1 MLQACLVVLQ
11 KTTKNH
17 SFSVAPIL
25 SLRSLS
31 VVILGL
37 LLSVGSLIP
46 DPLIARDLRVLS
58 RQRWLEV
65 RQLRGSVTFQGPR
78 VRRSARIG
86 DRLLAVRQGITTGK
100 RSSAT
105 LAIDTHIGT
114 VNLSENTSIQVKSLS
129 VHPSGGRVTI
139 LSIARGQARL
149 RVRPFNNH
157 GSKLEIHTP
166 SGVAGVRGT
175 VFGVSVDSEGKT
187 GIYTLMGA
195 VEAQAQQKSVLIKG
209 GEAAIIQPEE
219 PPTVP
224 ESKPENQQFDV
235 QSVSRIGTN
244 KARLT
249 AKVDPLNIVLINDEL
264 LETDRE
270 GKLDAVVPL
279 PVTRQLR
286 VVVRTPLGKEHV
298 YVQVVP

>member
-1 MLQACLVVLQ
+1 MLQNTQ
-11 KTTKNH
+11 NRY
-17 SFSVAPIL
+17 SFSVTP
-25 SLRSLS
+25 SFSTRSLS
-31 VVILGL
+31 IVILGL
-37 LLSVGSLIP
+37 LLTVGSLIP
-46 DPLIARDLRVLS
+46 DPLIARDLRVLT

-65 RQLRGSVTFQGPR
+65 RQIRGSVTFQGPQ
-78 VRRSARIG
+78 VRRPARIG

-100 RSSAT
+100 RSSVT

-114 VNLSENTSIQVKSLS
+114 VNLSENTSVQVKSLA
-129 VHPSGGRVTI
+129 VRPGGGRVTI
-139 LSIARGQARL
+139 LSISQGQARL
-149 RVRPFNNH
+149 RVRPFNNR
-157 GSKLEIHTP
+157 GSRLEIHTP

-195 VEAQAQQKSVLIKG
+195 VEAQAQQKSVLVEG
-209 GEAAIIQPEE
+209 GEAAIIPPGE
-219 PPTVP
+219 PPTAP
-224 ESKPENQQFDV
+224 ESKPESPQLDV
-235 QSVSRIGTN
+235 QSVSRVGTN

-249 AKVDPLNIVLINDEL
+249 AKVDPLNVVLVNDEL
-264 LETDRE
+264 LETDLE